1 MLGRLSLYGQGA
13 ARLHDEI
20 VPVVARWRDPDDRE
34 GLQALGDRTTREV
47 LQTLEDSLANPR
59 LREVPELAKQ
69 RLRASAPQDVAD
81 LSGHLDALV
90 KTLIVEAEAKLA
102 ERGAREA
109 REMKV
114 LLAEQ
119 RDRIRRRQQETD
131 QDATQLTLDFAVAEK
146 RQLDADRRHWENRL
160 TQLEI
165 EIESEPA
172 RIEEGYRVKAS
183 RVEPVGLVY
192 LWPVTG

>member
-1 MLGRLSLYGQGA
+1 
-13 ARLHDEI
+13 
-20 VPVVARWRDPDDRE
+20 
-34 GLQALGDRTTREV
+34 
-47 LQTLEDSLANPR
+47 
-59 LREVPELAKQ
+59 
-69 RLRASAPQDVAD
+69 
-81 LSGHLDALV
+81 
-90 KTLIVEAEAKLA
+90 
-102 ERGAREA
+102 
-109 REMKV
+109 MKV

-160 TQLEI
+160 AQLET